1 MKTRRGKHYAE
12 FICPECGWVAYVE
25 VMPAT
30 RFDPS
35 CLATDPPEE
44 CEECGAGMEDVEES

>member
-1 MKTRRGKHYAE
+1 MKTRRGKQYAE